1 MKIHAALKQQ
11 DAILCFCVS
20 LGSAEAVVRRGEKI
34 KHLLTDYF
42 LSNISVKNYQ
52 NRFMYVKVI
61 ARQSTTIF
69 ETECT

>member
-20 LGSAEAVVRRGEKI
+20 LGSADAVVRRGEKI

-42 LSNISVKNYQ
+42 LSNISVK
-52 NRFMYVKVI
+52 KI
-61 ARQSTTIF
+61 IKIDHLCICQSYSKTKYYSF
-69 ETECT
+69 

>member
-20 LGSAEAVVRRGEKI
+20 LGSADAVVRRGEKI

-42 LSNISVKNYQ
+42 LSNISVK
-52 NRFMYVKVI
+52 KI
-61 ARQSTTIF
+61 IKIDLCIGLCQSYSKTKYYSF
-69 ETECT
+69 